1 MLEVTVYPVSMSAY
15 TSQIYAGLFDLE
27 ASGDIS
33 LRFSGSPRHRIEER
47 NGAYGFADNQHVLHL
62 DLGDSTSGQ
71 ELSLCYD
78 MMDSAGISSMSGL
91 THCDAYFKRSY
102 LQTFLDSA
110 ERPWAKENPHY
121 TDRIFPYGL
130 NYPCSSIHQNRLW
143 QRTILFARATRVWNR
158 VSPRQLA
165 RMALDLT
172 LNRQGND
179 AGYHLDSKTLEAPP
193 NAPTLPQVLLQT
205 RLFKSAGRPD
215 AEQVESFNEYR
226 ITVTRLLKAHF
237 GSRFIGGIF
246 PDDQAKRRC
255 PDVLTQLSTERP
267 EYLQLVRDSRVVV
280 FSRGLADS
288 IGWRLPELLAGSK
301 AVVAEPL
308 SYELP
313 TPLVDGQHVAF
324 FASAEHCVE
333 QVEALLTDEHAC
345 QALRQSA
352 HDYYQNNT
360 RPASII
366 GNSLATAL
374 RWSGKGG
381 SSVRA
386 RRNGIHVDPIDLNG
400 STTEGKQRQKAG

>member
-1 MLEVTVYPVSMSAY
+1 MLEVTVYPISMSAY

-27 ASGDIS
+27 ATGDIS
-33 LRFSGSPRHRIEER
+33 LRFSGAPRHRIEER

-62 DLGDSTSGQ
+62 DLRDSASGQ

-91 THCDAYFKRSY
+91 THCDTYFKRSY

-110 ERPWAKENPHY
+110 ERPWAKENPQY

-143 QRTILFARATRVWNR
+143 RRTILFAKATHVWNR

-165 RMALDLT
+165 HLALDLT
-172 LNRQGND
+172 LNRPSND
-179 AGYHLDSKTLEAPP
+179 AAYQLDSRALEVSP

-205 RLFKSAGRPD
+205 RLFTSAGRSD

-237 GSRFIGGIF
+237 GSRFVGGIF
-246 PDDQAKRRC
+246 PDEQAKRRC

-267 EYLQLVRDSRVVV
+267 DYLQLVRDSRIVV
-280 FSRGLADS
+280 FTRGLADS
-288 IGWRLPELLAGSK
+288 IGWRLPELLAASK

-313 TPLVDGQHVAF
+313 IPLVDGKHVTF
-324 FASAEHCVE
+324 FSSAVQCVE
-333 QVEALLTDEHAC
+333 QVEALLADEHAC
-345 QALRQSA
+345 QGLRHAA

-400 STTEGKQRQKAG
+400 RAAGGKQRQQAG